1 MSQQAAPSPA
11 PAPLPAPA
19 APVAN
24 TSLFGRTFGSFF
36 LVVATIWCALM
47 VREFREVSVVNTRNG
62 QAANKMWAEQ
72 AKQQAL
78 LWGERWDQEPELLQR
93 GLAEQ
98 EHLREQEWMEIGY
111 EPPVIALHVWQG
123 GRLLYRQGPP
133 ELDNRL
139 TPDEQKFESDASWLY
154 VEARA
159 PERDVVVRRW
169 QEVPG
174 DWHFSAQGLI
184 YYARPLFYSLP
195 IMLIVA
201 WLLLRA
207 GFSPLRR
214 IGQDISQRSAKD
226 LSQLP
231 PSPFKE
237 LAPVVDSVNG
247 LMARLQERLE
257 REREFLLDAAH
268 EMKTPLAV
276 IQLNAESLQQDAPP
290 RANEAERRREAVL
303 RMNEGVRRATHTVH
317 QLLALARSGAD
328 HEAIDLRQ
336 LDLVALVRDRI
347 VLSSQLALQRGIE
360 VELEAPES
368 CELRMNRESIGAMI
382 DNLVDNAVKYS
393 PSGSLVR
400 VSVTPSEAG
409 VELSVLDQGPG
420 IPAAFR
426 QKVFERFFRLPDQS
440 QSGSGLGL
448 AIVERAAA
456 QHGAQVRLSEGAEG
470 RGLNVSVSFPR
481 TV

>member
-1 MSQQAAPSPA
+1 MSA
-11 PAPLPAPA
+11 PAG
-19 APVAN
+19 VAN
-24 TSLFGRTFGSFF
+24 ASLFGRTFGSFF
-36 LVVATIWCALM
+36 LVVATIWCLLM

-78 LWGERWDQEPELLQR
+78 LWATHGAQASELLAR
-93 GLAEQ
+93 GLAQQ

-111 EPPVIALHVWQG
+111 EPPIIALQVWQG
-123 GRLLYRQGPP
+123 ERLLYRQGPP
-133 ELDNRL
+133 EMDSRL
-139 TPDEQKFESDASWLY
+139 LPDEQKFESDASWLY
-154 VEARA
+154 VEARDS
-159 PERDVVVRRW
+159 EHGILVRRW

-195 IMLIVA
+195 IMLVVA
-201 WLLLRA
+201 WVLLRA
-207 GFSPLRR
+207 GFAPLRR
-214 IGQDISQRSAKD
+214 IGQDIAQRSAKD

-276 IQLNAESLQQDAPP
+276 IQLNAESLQQDAAP
-290 RANEAERRREAVL
+290 RPNEVERRREALL

-328 HEAIDLRQ
+328 HEAMDLRC

-347 VLSSQLALQRGIE
+347 VLRSQLALQRGIE
-360 VELEAPES
+360 VELEAPEH
-368 CELRMNRESIGAMI
+368 CALLMNRESLGALI

-393 PSGSLVR
+393 PAGSLVK
-400 VSVTPSEAG
+400 VSINPGEQDI
-409 VELSVLDQGPG
+409 ELAVLDQGPG
-420 IPAAFR
+420 IPLAFR

-456 QHGAQVRLSEGAEG
+456 QHGAQLHLSEGPDG
-470 RGLNVSVSFPR
+470 RGLLVSLRFPR
-481 TV
+481 TG

>member
-1 MSQQAAPSPA
+1 MSSPPPS
-11 PAPLPAPA
+11 APA
-19 APVAN
+19 APLAPA
-24 TSLFGRTFGSFF
+24 TKSTASLFGRTFGSFF
-36 LVVATIWCALM
+36 MVVATIWCVLM
-47 VREFREVSVVNTRNG
+47 VREFREVSIVNTRNG

-78 LWGERWDQEPELLQR
+78 LWSARWDQEPELLQR

-111 EPPVIALHVWQG
+111 EPPVIALQVWQG
-123 GRLLYRQGPP
+123 DRMLYRQGPP
-133 ELDNRL
+133 ELGDRL
-139 TPDEQKFESDASWLY
+139 TPDEQRFESDATWLY

-159 PERDVVVRRW
+159 PEQGIVVRRW

-207 GFSPLRR
+207 GFAPLRR

-226 LSQLP
+226 LSLLP
-231 PSPFKE
+231 ASPFKE

-247 LMARLQERLE
+247 LMSRLQERLE

-276 IQLNAESLQQDAPP
+276 IQLNAESLQDAAP
-290 RANEAERRREAVL
+290 RPKEAERRREAL
-303 RMNEGVRRATHTVH
+303 QRMNEGVRRATHTVH

-328 HEAIDLRQ
+328 HEAIELRWH
-336 LDLVALVRDRI
+336 DLVALVRDRI

-368 CELRMNRESIGAMI
+368 CELMMNRESIGALV

-393 PSGSLVR
+393 PPGSLVR
-400 VSVTPSEAG
+400 VGIERHEDHIDLTVK
-409 VELSVLDQGPG
+409 DQGPG
-420 IPAAFR
+420 IPADMR
-426 QKVFERFFRLPDQS
+426 HKVFERFFRLPDQS

-470 RGLNVSVSFPR
+470 LGLNVSVSFPR
-481 TV
+481 AV

>member
-1 MSQQAAPSPA
+1 MSPDPSLQADRATHPA
-11 PAPLPAPA
+11 PATPA
-19 APVAN
+19 ANA
-24 TSLFGRTFGSFF
+24 SLFGRTFGTFF
-36 LVVATIWCALM
+36 LVAATIWCVLM

-72 AKQQAL
+72 AKQQAM
-78 LWGERWDQEPELLQR
+78 LWGDRWEQEPELLQR

-111 EPPVIALHVWQG
+111 EPPIIALQVWQG

-133 ELDNRL
+133 ELDQRL
-139 TPDEQKFESDASWLY
+139 TPDEQRFQSDANWLY

-159 PERDVVVRRW
+159 AERDIVVRRW

-174 DWHFSAQGLI
+174 DWHFSAQGLS

-195 IMLIVA
+195 VMLIVA

-207 GFSPLRR
+207 GFAPLRR
-214 IGQDISQRSAKD
+214 IGQQISQRSAKD
-226 LSQLP
+226 LAQLP

-237 LAPVVDSVNG
+237 LAPVVDAVNG

-276 IQLNAESLQQDAPP
+276 IQLNAESLQDAAP
-290 RANEAERRREAVL
+290 RPNEAERRREAVL

-328 HEAIDLRQ
+328 HEAIDLQRH
-336 LDLVALVRDRI
+336 DLVALVRDRI
-347 VLSSQLALQRGIE
+347 VLSSQLALQRSIE
-360 VELEAPES
+360 VELDAPEY
-368 CELRMNRESIGAMI
+368 CELLMNRESIGALV

-393 PSGSLVR
+393 PGGSLVR
-400 VSVTPSEAG
+400 VSVSPKEGS

-456 QHGAQVRLSEGAEG
+456 QHGAQVRLSEGPDG

-481 TV
+481 AV